1 MHIFD
6 YKAPFFIKNET
17 QIINLKSNFGKL
29 VHNSAHL
36 FIFLLYLHAETTK
49 FISLAGLRLNPNI
62 HNMAATRYY
71 YSDSILSFLNRGRDE
86 IIGRLTL
93 ASQHDINDETAQSWV
108 DEIST
113 LKDALAPFSGKGS
126 VYFEYN
132 IPRMGR
138 RADVIAIINGV
149 VFVLEY
155 KTAEQKFSRDAVI
168 QVWDYSLDLKNFQE
182 GCLDRAIVPI
192 LVVPNEKNSHC
203 KLELKHFEDNVYE
216 PLMVNAQ
223 QLRAAIEK
231 ALTNIPNQFQTTQ
244 DDDIWAKSGY
254 SPTPTIIEAAVALY
268 EENTVEDITKHGGDI
283 DKASAELT
291 RIIDHCRANRRKA
304 ICFITG
310 VPGAGK
316 TLIGLN
322 TAIDQ
327 FNRGEKAVYL
337 SGNFPLVEVLQEAL
351 TRDYVRRD
359 KIRAKYE
366 HRKSCTKDEAK
377 SKVKAFIQMI
387 HHYRDLYLE
396 GTIVEKSKIVP
407 KPGYFQSHTDKAYI
421 PAEHVAI
428 FDEAQRAWTK
438 EELKRFMREKKGIT
452 EFPYSEPEYL
462 ISCMDRQPDWGVVV
476 CLVGNG
482 QAINKGEAG
491 LKEWIDSIQRSYK
504 EWDVYLSD
512 YLVQSGDVTP
522 EDLDLIKSQLISKED
537 LHLKMSMRSFR
548 SEKVSI
554 FVNQLLA
561 LQKEEAAATLQE
573 LQNYPIVLTRSLD
586 EAKKWLRDHNRGSER
601 MGLLASSKAERL
613 KAISINVRYQPD
625 FVHWF
630 LEDDT
635 DIRSSNALEDTLT
648 EFKVQGLEID
658 WACVAWDADL
668 RLSKDGK
675 SWQHYQLRSG
685 TKWQNINKPINQE
698 YQINAYRV
706 LLTRARQGMVIVIPN
721 GDHGVPPDETRKPEW
736 YDGIYNYLKEIGIK
750 EI

>member
-1 MHIFD
+1 MP
-6 YKAPFFIKNET
+6 A
-17 QIINLKSNFGKL
+17 Q
-29 VHNSAHL
+29 
-36 FIFLLYLHAETTK
+36 
-49 FISLAGLRLNPNI
+49 
-62 HNMAATRYY
+62 RYY
-71 YSDSILSFLNRGRDE
+71 YSDSISKFLTKNTEE
-86 IIGRLTL
+86 IIGKLTL
-93 ASQHDINDETAQSWV
+93 ASQHDINDDTSNSWV
-108 DEIST
+108 EEIEI
-113 LKDALAPFSGKGS
+113 LKHTLAPYKERGS

-138 RADVIAIINGV
+138 RADVILVIDELI
-149 VFVLEY
+149 FILEF
-155 KTAEQKFSRDAVI
+155 KTAGSKFTHDAI
-168 QVWDYSLDLKNFQE
+168 TQVWDYALDLKNFQE
-182 GCLDRAIVPI
+182 GSLNRIIVPI
-192 LVVPNEKNSHC
+192 LVAPCEKDKNCSFT
-203 KLELKHFEDNVYE
+203 LNHFEDNVYE
-216 PLMVNAQ
+216 PLRTNAKR
-223 QLRAAIEK
+223 LSEVFSTS
-231 ALTNIPNQFQTTQ
+231 LTQIPHEATEHS
-244 DDDIWAKSGY
+244 DDRDKQWAKSGY
-254 SPTPTIIEAAVALY
+254 EPTPTIIEAAIALY

-283 DKASAELT
+283 DKASAELS
-291 RIIDHCRANRRKA
+291 RIIDYCRDNKRKA

-351 TRDYVRRD
+351 TRDFIRRE
-359 KIRAKYE
+359 KIKAKSE
-366 HRKSCTKDEAK
+366 GRKACTKEEAK

-396 GTIVEKSKIVP
+396 GTEVVGKEI
-407 KPGYFQSHTDKAYI
+407 KPIEGYFQSHTDKAYI
-421 PAEHVAI
+421 PSEHVAI
-428 FDEAQRAWTK
+428 FDEAQRAWTG
-438 EELKRFMREKKGIT
+438 EELKRFMREKKGIRD
-452 EFPYSEPEYL
+452 FPYSEPEYL
-462 ISCMDRQPDWGVVV
+462 ISCMNRQLDWGVVV

-491 LKEWIDSIQRSYK
+491 LTEWIESISRSYK
-504 EWDVYLSD
+504 DWDVYMSEYML
-512 YLVQSGDVTP
+512 QSGDVSKR
-522 EDLDLIKSQLISKED
+522 ELALIKQQLKPRED

-561 LQKEEAAATLQE
+561 LQKEEATETLKE
-573 LQNYPIVLTRSLD
+573 LENYPIVLTRSLD
-586 EAKKWLRDHNRGSER
+586 KAKQWLREHARGSER
-601 MGLLASSKAERL
+601 FGLLASSKAERL

-668 RLSKDGK
+668 RLNKEQTA
-675 SWQHYQLRSG
+675 WQHHQLRSG
-685 TKWQNINKPINQE
+685 TKWQNINKEINQQ

-706 LLTRARQGMVIVIPN
+706 LLTRARQGMVIVVPN
-721 GDHGVPPDETRKPEW
+721 GDNGVPPDETRKPEW

-750 EI
+750 EL

>member
-1 MHIFD
+1 
-6 YKAPFFIKNET
+6 
-17 QIINLKSNFGKL
+17 
-29 VHNSAHL
+29 
-36 FIFLLYLHAETTK
+36 
-49 FISLAGLRLNPNI
+49 
-62 HNMAATRYY
+62 MAAQRYY
-71 YSDSILSFLNRGRDE
+71 YSDTISNFLNRSNEE
-86 IIGRLTL
+86 IIGKLTL
-93 ASQHDINDETAQSWV
+93 ASQHDINDDTSNSWLEEV
-108 DEIST
+108 EI
-113 LKDALAPFSGKGS
+113 LKNVLTPYNERGS
-126 VYFEYN
+126 LYFEYN

-138 RADVIAIINGV
+138 RADVIV
-149 VFVLEY
+149 VIDEIVFILEF
-155 KTAEQKFSRDAVI
+155 KTAGSKFTHDAI
-168 QVWDYSLDLKNFQE
+168 TQVWDYALDLKNFQE
-182 GCLDRAIVPI
+182 GSLERIIVPV
-192 LVVPNEKNSHC
+192 LVAT
-203 KLELKHFEDNVYE
+203 LERNNNCDFSLNPFKDNVYE
-216 PLMVNAQ
+216 PLRTNANR
-223 QLRAAIEK
+223 LCDAFSISLE
-231 ALTNIPNQFQTTQ
+231 NIPHPKIEHS
-244 DDDIWAKSGY
+244 DDRDDQWAKSGY
-254 SPTPTIIEAAVALY
+254 EPTPTIIEAAIALY

-283 DKASAELT
+283 DKASAELCN
-291 RIIDHCRANRRKA
+291 IINYCRKNNRKA

-351 TRDYVRRD
+351 TRDYIRRD
-359 KIRAKYE
+359 RIKARIESRRA
-366 HRKSCTKDEAK
+366 CTKEEAK
-377 SKVKAFIQMI
+377 SRVKAFIQMI

-396 GTIVEKSKIVP
+396 GTEVVDNEI
-407 KPGYFQSHTDKAYI
+407 KPIEGYFQSHADKAYI

-428 FDEAQRAWTK
+428 FDEAQRAWTGD
-438 EELKRFMREKKGIT
+438 ELKRFMREKKGIRD
-452 EFPYSEPEYL
+452 FPYSEPEYL
-462 ISCMDRQPDWGVVV
+462 ISCMNRQLDWGVVI

-491 LKEWIDSIQRSYK
+491 LTEWIESISRSFK
-504 EWDVYLSD
+504 DWDVYMSK
-512 YLVQSGDVTP
+512 YLLESGDIKKA
-522 EDLDLIKSQLISKED
+522 ELELIEQQLKPRED

-561 LQKEEAAATLQE
+561 LQRDEAAETLKE
-573 LQNYPIVLTRSLD
+573 LENYPIVITRSLD
-586 EAKKWLRDHNRGSER
+586 KAKQWLRDHARGSER
-601 MGLLASSKAERL
+601 YGLLASSKAERL

-668 RLSKDGK
+668 RLNEDQTA
-675 SWQHYQLRSG
+675 WQHYQLRSG
-685 TKWQNINKPINQE
+685 TKWQNINKPINQQ

-706 LLTRARQGMVIVIPN
+706 LLTRARQGMIIVVPN
-721 GDHGVPPDETRKPEW
+721 GDNGVPPDETRKPEW
-736 YDGIYNYLKEIGIK
+736 YDGIYNYLRSIGIE

>member
-1 MHIFD
+1 
-6 YKAPFFIKNET
+6 
-17 QIINLKSNFGKL
+17 
-29 VHNSAHL
+29 
-36 FIFLLYLHAETTK
+36 
-49 FISLAGLRLNPNI
+49 
-62 HNMAATRYY
+62 MAAQRYY
-71 YSDSILSFLNRGRDE
+71 YSDTISNFLNRSNEE
-86 IIGRLTL
+86 IIGKLTL
-93 ASQHDINDETAQSWV
+93 ASQHDINDDTSNSWLEEV
-108 DEIST
+108 EI
-113 LKDALAPFSGKGS
+113 LKNVLTPYNERGS
-126 VYFEYN
+126 LYFEYN

-138 RADVIAIINGV
+138 RADVIV
-149 VFVLEY
+149 VIDEIVFILEF
-155 KTAEQKFSRDAVI
+155 KTAGSRFTHDAI
-168 QVWDYSLDLKNFQE
+168 TQVWDYALDLKNFQE
-182 GCLDRAIVPI
+182 GSLERIIVPV
-192 LVVPNEKNSHC
+192 LVAT
-203 KLELKHFEDNVYE
+203 LERNNNCDFSLNPFKDNVYE
-216 PLMVNAQ
+216 PLRTNANR
-223 QLRAAIEK
+223 LCDAFSISLE
-231 ALTNIPNQFQTTQ
+231 NIPHPKIEHS
-244 DDDIWAKSGY
+244 DDRDDQWAKSGY
-254 SPTPTIIEAAVALY
+254 EPTPTIIEAAIALY

-283 DKASAELT
+283 DKASAELCN
-291 RIIDHCRANRRKA
+291 IINYCRKNNRKA

-351 TRDYVRRD
+351 TRDYIRRD
-359 KIRAKYE
+359 RIKARIESRRA
-366 HRKSCTKDEAK
+366 CTKEEAK
-377 SKVKAFIQMI
+377 SRVKAFIQMI

-396 GTIVEKSKIVP
+396 GTEVVDNEI
-407 KPGYFQSHTDKAYI
+407 KPIEGYFQSHADKAYI

-428 FDEAQRAWTK
+428 FDEAQRAWTDD
-438 EELKRFMREKKGIT
+438 ELKRFMREKKGIRD
-452 EFPYSEPEYL
+452 FPYSEPEYL
-462 ISCMDRQPDWGVVV
+462 ISCMNRQLDWGVVI

-491 LKEWIDSIQRSYK
+491 LTEWIESISRSFK
-504 EWDVYLSD
+504 DWDVYMSK
-512 YLVQSGDVTP
+512 YLLESGDIKKA
-522 EDLDLIKSQLISKED
+522 ELELIEQQLKPREE

-561 LQKEEAAATLQE
+561 LQRDEAAETLKE
-573 LQNYPIVLTRSLD
+573 LENYPIVITRSLD
-586 EAKKWLRDHNRGSER
+586 KAKQWLRDHARGSER
-601 MGLLASSKAERL
+601 YGLLASSKAERL

-668 RLSKDGK
+668 RLNENQTA
-675 SWQHYQLRSG
+675 WQHYQLRSG
-685 TKWQNINKPINQE
+685 TKWQNINKPINQQ

-706 LLTRARQGMVIVIPN
+706 LLTRARQGMIIVVPN
-721 GDHGVPPDETRKPEW
+721 GDNGVPPDETRKPEW
-736 YDGIYNYLKEIGIK
+736 YDGIYNYLRSIGIE

>member
-1 MHIFD
+1 
-6 YKAPFFIKNET
+6 
-17 QIINLKSNFGKL
+17 
-29 VHNSAHL
+29 
-36 FIFLLYLHAETTK
+36 
-49 FISLAGLRLNPNI
+49 
-62 HNMAATRYY
+62 MAARRFY
-71 YSDSILSFLNRGRDE
+71 YSDSISAFLNRSVNE
-86 IIGRLTL
+86 IIGELTL
-93 ASQHDINDETAQSWV
+93 ASQHDINEETSSSWV
-108 DEIST
+108 EEIDT
-113 LKDALAPFSGKGS
+113 LKEALAPFSGHGS

-138 RADVIAIINGV
+138 RADVVAVIDGI

-155 KTAEQKFSRDAVI
+155 KTAEQKFHRDAMI
-168 QVWDYSLDLKNFQE
+168 QVWDYALDLKNFQE
-182 GCLDRAIVPI
+182 GSHDRVLVPV
-192 LVVPNEKNSHC
+192 LVAPKEKDKHC
-203 KLELKHFEDNVYE
+203 CLELKHFEDNVYE
-216 PLMVNAQ
+216 PLMVNAHLLGAGISKVLDSIPHEV
-223 QLRAAIEK
+223 QLKTA
-231 ALTNIPNQFQTTQ
+231 
-244 DDDIWAKSGY
+244 DDIWAKSGY
-254 SPTPTIIEAAVALY
+254 EPTPTIIEAAIALY
-268 EENTVEDITKHGGDI
+268 EEITVEDITKHGGDI
-283 DKASAELT
+283 DKASVELAN
-291 RIIDHCRANRRKA
+291 IIESCRNNNRKA

-327 FNRGEKAVYL
+327 FNRDEKAVYL

-351 TRDYVRRD
+351 ARDYVRRD
-359 KIRAKYE
+359 KIKAKQE
-366 HRKSCTKDEAK
+366 KRKACTKEEAK

-396 GTIVEKSKIVP
+396 GTTIENGRIVP
-407 KPGYFQSHTDKAYI
+407 MPDYFQSHSDKAYV
-421 PAEHVAI
+421 PSEHVAI
-428 FDEAQRAWTK
+428 FDEAQRAWTQ
-438 EELKRFMREKKGIT
+438 EELGRFMREKKGIKD
-452 EFPYSEPEYL
+452 FPYSEPEYL

-482 QAINKGEAG
+482 QSINKGEAG
-491 LKEWIDSIQRSYK
+491 LKEWIESIYRSYK
-504 EWDVYLSD
+504 DWDVYISE
-512 YLVQSGDVTP
+512 YLMRSGDVTK
-522 EDLDLIKSQLISKED
+522 EQMDLVRSQIKSREE

-561 LQKEEAAATLQE
+561 LQKEDAASTLRE
-573 LQNYPIVLTRSLD
+573 LDNYPIVMTRSLD
-586 EAKKWLRDHNRGSER
+586 TAKQWLRDHNRGSER

-630 LEDDT
+630 LEDDR

-668 RLSKDGK
+668 RLSQDGK
-675 SWQHYQLRSG
+675 SWQHFQLRSG
-685 TKWQNINKPINQE
+685 TKWQNINKPINRE

-706 LLTRARQGMVIVIPN
+706 LLTRARQGMIIVVPN

-750 EI
+750 EL

>member
-1 MHIFD
+1 
-6 YKAPFFIKNET
+6 
-17 QIINLKSNFGKL
+17 
-29 VHNSAHL
+29 
-36 FIFLLYLHAETTK
+36 
-49 FISLAGLRLNPNI
+49 
-62 HNMAATRYY
+62 MAATRYY
-71 YSDSILSFLNRGRDE
+71 YSDSIDRFMTRSVNE
-86 IIGRLTL
+86 IVGELTL
-93 ASQHDINDETAQSWV
+93 ASQHDINDETSQSWV
-108 DEIST
+108 EEIMT
-113 LKDALAPFSGKGS
+113 LREALASYSGHGS
-126 VYFEYN
+126 VFFEYN

-138 RADVIAIINGV
+138 RADVIALIDGI

-155 KTAEQKFSRDAVI
+155 KTAEQKFHRDAMI
-168 QVWDYSLDLKNFQE
+168 QVWDYALDLKNFQE
-182 GCLDRAIVPI
+182 GSNNRVLVPI
-192 LVVPNEKNSHC
+192 LVVPKEKDSHC
-203 KLELKHFEDNVYE
+203 RLDLKHFEDNVYE
-216 PLMVNAQ
+216 PLMVNATK
-223 QLRAAIEK
+223 LGSAIAK
-231 ALTNIPNQFQTTQ
+231 VLDVIPHSPQTTSK
-244 DDDIWAKSGY
+244 DNAWAKSGY
-254 SPTPTIIEAAVALY
+254 EPTPTIIEAAVALY

-283 DKASAELT
+283 DKAALELT
-291 RIIDHCRANRRKA
+291 NIIEYCRQNNRKA

-351 TRDYVRRD
+351 TRDYIRRE
-359 KIRAKYE
+359 KIKAKKE
-366 HRKSCTKDEAK
+366 GRKACTKEEAK

-396 GTIVEKSKIVP
+396 GTKVEGGKIVP
-407 KPGYFQSHTDKAYI
+407 ISGYFQSHADKAYI

-438 EELKRFMREKKGIT
+438 DELKRFMREKKGIKD
-452 EFPYSEPEYL
+452 FPYSEPEYL
-462 ISCMDRQPDWGVVV
+462 ISCMNRQTDWGLVV

-482 QAINKGEAG
+482 QSINKGEAG
-491 LKEWIDSIQRSYK
+491 LKEWIESINRSYK
-504 EWDVYLSD
+504 DWDVYMSD
-512 YLVQSGDVTP
+512 YLLTSGDVTP
-522 EDLDLIKSQLISKED
+522 ELMNLIRPQLKSRED

-561 LQKEEAAATLQE
+561 LQKQEAAATLKE
-573 LQNYPIVLTRSLD
+573 LDNYPIVLTRSLD
-586 EAKKWLRDHNRGSER
+586 TAKQWLREHNRGSER

-630 LEDDT
+630 LEDDS

-668 RLSKDGK
+668 RLNKDGK
-675 SWQHYQLRSG
+675 TWSHHQLRSG
-685 TKWQNINKPINQE
+685 TQWQNINKQINQE

-706 LLTRARQGMVIVIPN
+706 LLTRARQGMVIVVPN

-736 YDGIYNYLKEIGIK
+736 YDGIYNYLKEVGIN

>member
-1 MHIFD
+1 
-6 YKAPFFIKNET
+6 
-17 QIINLKSNFGKL
+17 
-29 VHNSAHL
+29 
-36 FIFLLYLHAETTK
+36 
-49 FISLAGLRLNPNI
+49 
-62 HNMAATRYY
+62 MAAKRFY
-71 YSDSILSFLNRGRDE
+71 YSDTITDFLNRNTDE
-86 IIGRLTL
+86 IIGKLTL
-93 ASQHDINDETAQSWV
+93 SSQHDINDETAQSWTE
-108 DEIST
+108 EILT
-113 LKDALAPFSGKGS
+113 LRNTLLPYSGNGS

-138 RADVIAIINGV
+138 RADVIVVINGI

-155 KTAEQKFSRDAVI
+155 KTSEQKFQRDAI
-168 QVWDYSLDLKNFQE
+168 LQVWDYALDLKNFQE
-182 GCLDRAIVPI
+182 GSLNRILIPI
-192 LVVPNEKNSHC
+192 LVAPKEKDSHC
-203 KLELKHFEDNVYE
+203 KLDLKHFEDNVYE
-216 PLMVNAQ
+216 PLMVNSNNLGKAF
-223 QLRAAIEK
+223 EK
-231 ALTNIPNQFQTTQ
+231 VLDDIKCQPQPTY

-254 SPTPTIIEAAVALY
+254 SPTPTIIEAAIALY
-268 EENTVEDITKHGGDI
+268 EENTVEDITKHSGDI
-283 DKASAELT
+283 DKASTELNL
-291 RIIDHCRANRRKA
+291 IIDYCRENSRKA

-351 TRDYVRRD
+351 TRDYMRRE
-359 KIRAKYE
+359 KVKAKQE
-366 HRKSCTKDEAK
+366 GRKPCTKEEAK

-396 GTIVEKSKIVP
+396 GTEVVGNEI
-407 KPGYFQSHTDKAYI
+407 KPIEGYFQSHTDKAYI

-428 FDEAQRAWTK
+428 FDEAQRAWTG
-438 EELKRFMREKKGIT
+438 EELKRFMREKKGIKD
-452 EFPYSEPEYL
+452 FPYSEPEYL
-462 ISCMDRQPDWGVVV
+462 ISCMDRQTDWGVVV

-491 LKEWIDSIQRSYK
+491 LTEWIESIHRRYQD
-504 EWDVYLSD
+504 WDVYMSE
-512 YLVQSGDVTP
+512 YLLDSGDVSK
-522 EDLDLIKSQLISKED
+522 EELALIKQQLKPRED

-561 LQKEEAAATLQE
+561 LKKEDAAATLKE
-573 LQNYPIVLTRSLD
+573 LGNYPIVLTRSLGT
-586 EAKKWLRDHNRGSER
+586 AKQWLRDHARGSER
-601 MGLLASSKAERL
+601 FGLLASSKAERL

-630 LEDDT
+630 LEDDS

-668 RLSKDGK
+668 RLNKEQT
-675 SWQHYQLRSG
+675 SWQHFQLRSG

-706 LLTRARQGMVIVIPN
+706 LLTRARQGMIIVVPD
-721 GDHGVPPDETRKPEW
+721 GSHDVPPDETRKPEW
-736 YDGIYNYLKEIGIK
+736 YDGIYNYLKKIGIK

>member
-1 MHIFD
+1 MP
-6 YKAPFFIKNET
+6 A
-17 QIINLKSNFGKL
+17 L
-29 VHNSAHL
+29 
-36 FIFLLYLHAETTK
+36 
-49 FISLAGLRLNPNI
+49 
-62 HNMAATRYY
+62 RYY
-71 YSDSILSFLNRGRDE
+71 YSDTISRFLTKNTEE
-86 IIGRLTL
+86 IIGKLTL
-93 ASQHDINDETAQSWV
+93 ASQHDINDDTSSSWV
-108 DEIST
+108 EEIET
-113 LKDALAPFSGKGS
+113 LKDVLMPYKERGS

-138 RADVIAIINGV
+138 RADVILVIDELI
-149 VFVLEY
+149 FILEF
-155 KTAEQKFSRDAVI
+155 KTAGSKFTHDAI
-168 QVWDYSLDLKNFQE
+168 TQVWDYALDLKNFQE
-182 GCLDRAIVPI
+182 GSLDRIIVPI
-192 LVVPNEKNSHC
+192 LVAPSEKDKNC
-203 KLELKHFEDNVYE
+203 NFTLNHFEDNVYE
-216 PLMVNAQ
+216 PLRTNANR
-223 QLRAAIEK
+223 LSEVFSIS
-231 ALTNIPNQFQTTQ
+231 LTQIPHEVIDHS
-244 DDDIWAKSGY
+244 DDRDEQWAKSGY
-254 SPTPTIIEAAVALY
+254 EPTPTIIEAAIALY

-283 DKASAELT
+283 DKASTELY
-291 RIIDHCRANRRKA
+291 RIIDFCRENKRKA

-351 TRDYVRRD
+351 TRDYVRRE
-359 KIRAKYE
+359 KIKAKE
-366 HRKSCTKDEAK
+366 EGRKACTKEEAK

-396 GTIVEKSKIVP
+396 GTEVIGNEIRP
-407 KPGYFQSHTDKAYI
+407 IEGYFQSHTDKAYI
-421 PAEHVAI
+421 PTEHVAI
-428 FDEAQRAWTK
+428 FDEAQRAWTGD
-438 EELKRFMREKKGIT
+438 ELKRFMREKKGIRD
-452 EFPYSEPEYL
+452 FPYSEPEYL
-462 ISCMDRQPDWGVVV
+462 ISCMNRQLDWGVVV

-491 LKEWIDSIQRSYK
+491 LKEWIESISRSYK
-504 EWDVYLSD
+504 DWDVYMSE
-512 YLVQSGDVTP
+512 YLLQSGDVNQT
-522 EDLDLIKSQLISKED
+522 ELALIKQQLKPRED

-561 LQKEEAAATLQE
+561 LQKEEATETLKE
-573 LQNYPIVLTRSLD
+573 LENYPIVLTRSLD
-586 EAKKWLRDHNRGSER
+586 KAKQWLREHARGSER
-601 MGLLASSKAERL
+601 FGLLASSKAERL

-668 RLSKDGK
+668 RLNKEQTA
-675 SWQHYQLRSG
+675 WQHHQLRSG
-685 TKWQNINKPINQE
+685 TKWQNINKPINQQ

-706 LLTRARQGMVIVIPN
+706 LLTRARQGMVIVVPN
-721 GDHGVPPDETRKPEW
+721 GDDGVPPDETRKPEW

>member
-1 MHIFD
+1 
-6 YKAPFFIKNET
+6 
-17 QIINLKSNFGKL
+17 
-29 VHNSAHL
+29 
-36 FIFLLYLHAETTK
+36 
-49 FISLAGLRLNPNI
+49 
-62 HNMAATRYY
+62 MAAKRFY
-71 YSDSILSFLNRGRDE
+71 YSDTITDFLNRNTDE
-86 IIGRLTL
+86 IIGKLTL
-93 ASQHDINDETAQSWV
+93 SSQHDINDETAQSWTE
-108 DEIST
+108 EILT
-113 LKDALAPFSGKGS
+113 LRNTLLPYSGNGS

-138 RADVIAIINGV
+138 RADVIVVINGI

-155 KTAEQKFSRDAVI
+155 KTSEQKFQRDAI
-168 QVWDYSLDLKNFQE
+168 LQVWDYALDLKNFQE
-182 GCLDRAIVPI
+182 GSLNRILIPI
-192 LVVPNEKNSHC
+192 LVAPKEKDSHC
-203 KLELKHFEDNVYE
+203 KLDLKHFEDNVYE
-216 PLMVNAQ
+216 PLMVNSNNLGKAFEKVLDDIKCQ
-223 QLRAAIEK
+223 PQL
-231 ALTNIPNQFQTTQ
+231 TY
-244 DDDIWAKSGY
+244 DDDIWAKSSY
-254 SPTPTIIEAAVALY
+254 SPTPTIIEAAIALY
-268 EENTVEDITKHGGDI
+268 EENTVEDITKHSGDI
-283 DKASAELT
+283 DKASTELNL
-291 RIIDHCRANRRKA
+291 IIDYCRENSRKA

-351 TRDYVRRD
+351 TRDYMRRE
-359 KIRAKYE
+359 KVKAKQE
-366 HRKSCTKDEAK
+366 GRKPCTKEEAK

-396 GTIVEKSKIVP
+396 GTEVVGNEI
-407 KPGYFQSHTDKAYI
+407 KPIEGYFQSHTDKAYI

-428 FDEAQRAWTK
+428 FDEAQRAWTG
-438 EELKRFMREKKGIT
+438 EELKRFMREKKGIKD
-452 EFPYSEPEYL
+452 FPYSEPEYL
-462 ISCMDRQPDWGVVV
+462 ISCMDRQTDWGVVV

-491 LKEWIDSIQRSYK
+491 LTEWIESIHRRYQD
-504 EWDVYLSD
+504 WDVYMSE
-512 YLVQSGDVTP
+512 YLIDSGDVSK
-522 EDLDLIKSQLISKED
+522 EELALIKQQLKPRED

-561 LQKEEAAATLQE
+561 LKKEEATATLKE
-573 LQNYPIVLTRSLD
+573 LGNYPIVLTRSLGT
-586 EAKKWLRDHNRGSER
+586 AKQWLRDHARGSER
-601 MGLLASSKAERL
+601 FGLLASSKAERL

-630 LEDDT
+630 LEDDS

-668 RLSKDGK
+668 RLNKEQT
-675 SWQHYQLRSG
+675 SWQHFQLRSG

-706 LLTRARQGMVIVIPN
+706 LLTRARQGMVIVVPD
-721 GDHGVPPDETRKPEW
+721 GSHDVPPDETRKPEW
-736 YDGIYNYLKEIGIK
+736 YDGIYNYLKKIGIK

>member
-1 MHIFD
+1 
-6 YKAPFFIKNET
+6 
-17 QIINLKSNFGKL
+17 
-29 VHNSAHL
+29 
-36 FIFLLYLHAETTK
+36 
-49 FISLAGLRLNPNI
+49 
-62 HNMAATRYY
+62 MAATRYY
-71 YSDSILSFLNRGRDE
+71 YSDSIDRFLTRSVNE
-86 IIGRLTL
+86 IVGELTL
-93 ASQHDINDETAQSWV
+93 ASQHDINDETSQSWV
-108 DEIST
+108 EEIMT
-113 LKDALAPFSGKGS
+113 LREVLAPYSGHGS

-138 RADVIAIINGV
+138 RADVIALIDGI

-155 KTAEQKFSRDAVI
+155 KTAEQKFHRDAMI
-168 QVWDYSLDLKNFQE
+168 QAWDYALDLKNFQE
-182 GCLDRAIVPI
+182 GSIDRVLVPI
-192 LVVPNEKNSHC
+192 LVAPKEKDNHC
-203 KLELKHFEDNVYE
+203 RLDLKHFEDNVYE
-216 PLMVNAQ
+216 PLMVNATK
-223 QLRAAIEK
+223 LGSAI
-231 ALTNIPNQFQTTQ
+231 ARVLDAIPHSPQSTNE
-244 DDDIWAKSGY
+244 DDAWAKSGY
-254 SPTPTIIEAAVALY
+254 EPTPTIIEAAVALY

-283 DKASAELT
+283 DKAALELT
-291 RIIDHCRANRRKA
+291 NIIEYCRQNNRKA

-351 TRDYVRRD
+351 TRDYVRRE
-359 KIRAKYE
+359 KIKAKKE
-366 HRKSCTKDEAK
+366 GRKACTKEEAK

-396 GTIVEKSKIVP
+396 GTKVEDGKIVP
-407 KPGYFQSHTDKAYI
+407 IPDYFQSHTDKAYI

-428 FDEAQRAWTK
+428 FDEAQRAWTQV
-438 EELKRFMREKKGIT
+438 ELKRFMREKKGIKD
-452 EFPYSEPEYL
+452 FPYSEPEYL
-462 ISCMDRQPDWGVVV
+462 ISCMDRQTDWGVVV

-482 QAINKGEAG
+482 QSINKGEAG
-491 LKEWIDSIQRSYK
+491 LEEWIKSINRSYK
-504 EWDVYLSD
+504 DWDVYMSD
-512 YLVQSGDVTP
+512 YLLASGDVTP
-522 EDLDLIKSQLISKED
+522 EQMELIRPQLKSRED

-561 LQKEEAAATLQE
+561 LQKQEAAATLKE
-573 LQNYPIVLTRSLD
+573 LDNYPIVMTRSLD
-586 EAKKWLRDHNRGSER
+586 TAKQWLRDHNRGSER

-630 LEDDT
+630 LEDDS

-668 RLSKDGK
+668 RLNKDGK
-675 SWQHYQLRSG
+675 TWSHHQLRSG
-685 TKWQNINKPINQE
+685 TQWQNINKPINQE

-736 YDGIYNYLKEIGIK
+736 YDGIYNYLKEVGIK
-750 EI
+750 EL